1 MVIIMYDLILFDLDG
16 TLTNPE
22 EGITKSV
29 QYALNA
35 YGIEENSS
43 EMLRRFIGPPLVD
56 GFMEFYGMTRENALG
71 AVEKYRERFSKIGI
85 YENELIDGV
94 VPMLKRLKKE
104 GKRLALATSKPTP
117 FSKEIIKHFG
127 IDGYFDIV
135 SCSEL
140 DGTRNDKAEVIA
152 EALRLAG
159 DYNNPVMVGDR
170 MHDVIG
176 AKKNK
181 IPCIGVSFGFAAE
194 GELSENGAV
203 CIADTPSE
211 LTEMLLK

>member
-1 MVIIMYDLILFDLDG
+1 MYDLILFDLDG

-29 QYALNA
+29 QYALRA
-35 YGIEENSS
+35 YGIEENRR

-56 GFMEFYGMTRENALG
+56 GFMEFYGMTREDALG
-71 AVEKYRERFSKIGI
+71 AVEKYRERFSVKGI
-85 YENELIDGV
+85 FENELIEGTEE
-94 VPMLKRLKKE
+94 MLARLKSA
-104 GKRLALATSKPTP
+104 GKTLALATSKPSP
-117 FSKEIIKHFG
+117 FSKKILEHFK
-127 IDGYFDIV
+127 IAQLFDFI

-159 DYNNPVMVGDR
+159 NYENPVMVGDR
-170 MHDVIG
+170 MHDIIG
-176 AKKNK
+176 AKKNG

-194 GELSENGAV
+194 GELEEYGAV
-203 CIADTPSE
+203 DIAGSVSE
-211 LTEMLLK
+211 LTELLLE

>member
-1 MVIIMYDLILFDLDG
+1 MYDLILFDLDG

-22 EGITKSV
+22 VGITKSV

-56 GFMEFYGMTRENALG
+56 GFMEFYGMTRENASR

-85 YENELIDGV
+85 FENELIEGTEQ
-94 VPMLKRLKKE
+94 MLKRLKQE
-104 GKRLALATSKPTP
+104 GKRIALATSKPSP
-117 FSKEIIKHFG
+117 FAKQIIEHFG
-127 IDGYFDIV
+127 IDSYFDID

-159 DYNNPVMVGDR
+159 VYKSPVMVGDR

-203 CIADTPSE
+203 DIAASMSE